1 MFIADKVIEN
11 ADFSNWRTTP
21 DFLTPAFK
29 RENPNARVT
38 SVEAGRL
45 TRSNGS
51 SMKSHRV
58 TVENASWGGE
68 GSTLVFVLTTSGWH
82 YKVL

>member
-1 MFIADKVIEN
+1 MFIADKVIKN
-11 ADFSNWRTTP
+11 ADFSSWRTTP
-21 DFLTPAFK
+21 SFLTPAFK
-29 RENPNARVT
+29 RGNPEAKIA

-45 TRSNGS
+45 TRSDGS
-51 SMKSHRV
+51 SIKSHRV

-82 YKVL
+82 YKTL

>member
-1 MFIADKVIEN
+1 MFIADKVIKN

-21 DFLTPAFK
+21 TFLTPTFK
-29 RENPNARVT
+29 QGNPNAKIA

-51 SMKSHRV
+51 SMKSYRV
-58 TVENASWGGE
+58 TVEKASWGGG